1 MEEIGD
7 LSGFEARRK
16 ESEANG
22 KLRGFGVNC
31 YIEACGIAPSNLVG
45 QLGARAGLY
54 ESATVR
60 VNATGGITVMTGSH
74 SHGQGHETAFPQV
87 VADMLGIDE
96 SMIEIEHGDTD
107 KALKEISKAVK
118 ELLKAEKEEV
128 NVTNLNNQLVDDG
141 IKLACH
147 DLRETM

>member
-1 MEEIGD
+1 MAVEYDTGDYVATMDKLEEIAD
-7 LSGFEARRK
+7 LSRLRGASQAESQRRR
-16 ESEANG
+16 G

-74 SHGQGHETAFPQV
+74 SPRAGA
-87 VADMLGIDE
+87 
-96 SMIEIEHGDTD
+96 
-107 KALKEISKAVK
+107 
-118 ELLKAEKEEV
+118 
-128 NVTNLNNQLVDDG
+128 
-141 IKLACH
+141 
-147 DLRETM
+147 